1 MNKEFLY
8 IYKFHAEMLLF
19 AVCQIPNFMDDVR
32 LIGFDLGKEVP
43 LICKATLPSLD
54 DQGLWMDLEI
64 LYTGRL
70 RVTIETKCNLLK
82 LKGMSTKDVP
92 RVCKRFVLM
101 LLLKFCVLSLKYIY
115 LTLEIDGL

>member
-8 IYKFHAEMLLF
+8 IYEFHAEMLLF

-32 LIGFDLGKEVP
+32 LIEFDLGKEVP

-64 LYTGRL
+64 IYTGRL
-70 RVTIETKCNLLK
+70 RFTIETKCNLLK
-82 LKGMSTKDVP
+82 LKGMSPKDVP
-92 RVCKRFVLM
+92 RIRKRFVLM

-115 LTLEIDGL
+115 LTLDIDGL